1 MIIVA
6 GHIRV
11 APADRDAFLSR
22 SREAIELARS
32 AHGCHD
38 FYVAADPLDAER
50 INVYE
55 RWTDR
60 IALYAFRGD
69 GPDDELSASILSA
82 SVDEFDVSPSRHPP
96 VAAPAEPDRSA
107 RDAK

>member
-11 APADRDAFLSR
+11 APADRDGFLSR
-22 SREAIELARS
+22 SREAIKLARS
-32 AHGCHD
+32 APGCHD
-38 FYVAADPLDAER
+38 FYVVADPLDVER

-60 IALYAFRGD
+60 IALYTFRGD

-82 SVDEFDVSPSRHPP
+82 NVNEFDVSPAPHPP
-96 VAAPAEPDRSA
+96 VAGPAEPEGNA
-107 RDAK
+107 RHAK